1 MDEMEEFFFFDFAR
15 GLLKLEVTE
24 LFSQCTEHTPEN
36 FGVSTWRKCVQDKND
51 LGFLIPKI

>member
-1 MDEMEEFFFFDFAR
+1 MDEMEEFFFDFAR

-36 FGVSTWRKCVQDKND
+36 FGVSAWRKCVQDKND